1 MSDMKFTEDHEW
13 IRIEGDGNGTV
24 GITDHAQQQLG
35 DLVYVEL
42 PEVGTQAVKGEE
54 IVVIESVK
62 AAGGVKAP
70 VAGTVIAVN
79 QAVADDPALVNQD
92 ATGEGWFF
100 KIEIADPGELEGLMD
115 EAGYNSLI
123 EG

>member
-1 MSDMKFTEDHEW
+1 MKFTEDHEW

-100 KIEIADPGELEGLMD
+100 KIEIADSGELESLMD
-115 EAGYNSLI
+115 EAGYNRLI
-123 EG
+123 ED

>member
-100 KIEIADPGELEGLMD
+100 KIEIADSGELESLMD
-115 EAGYNSLI
+115 EAGYNRLI
-123 EG
+123 ED

>member
-42 PEVGTQAVKGEE
+42 PKVGTQAVKGEE

-100 KIEIADPGELEGLMD
+100 KIEIADSGELESLMD
-115 EAGYNSLI
+115 EAGYNRLI
-123 EG
+123 ED